1 MVIDNSESM
10 AQKQEMLKEGLPELI
25 KDLLDPPVNSSTGM
39 RSHSPIHDLRVGVVS
54 SDLGVMG
61 YSAGFCEKNP
71 LVGDDAVLQ
80 NTPRLIDCESN
91 YDPYLTYRNYDL
103 FWVKDPDKA
112 VVDEFVRDFGC
123 IALLGAD
130 GCIFEQ
136 PLEAARRA
144 LYEKGEPGMENEG
157 FLREDSILV
166 ILIISDEDD
175 CSVEDPSIFNIQDI
189 SEEKSAIECYKN
201 RDKLYPIKRYIDAFK
216 KLRCPSDIEECQG
229 IPDNLIVNFI
239 VGVPPDSSC
248 ENFGNRLE
256 GCLED
261 PRMQVRINSDETIVE
276 KVCGYP
282 PGCSINENCSFDAF
296 PGIRYVE
303 MARELGENAQVQ
315 SICSG
320 DFSSGFVVLKERV
333 EAVIYLVY
341 YEWFSLDLKKDPD
354 DPCRCISECK
364 IIEILSDDRECPP
377 EEIPY
382 DEDGDT
388 VGDRKRD
395 PKTGKEHT
403 LCEIPQAGTL
413 TSRCDLPCNSSEAV
427 YTAYPGKKGW
437 WYNPYEKSF
446 WDSPN
451 PFFLIHSQEIFPERS
466 SSVILKCN
474 RCIYA
479 GCPEIKVCGNI
490 DDPYSK
496 CCDLNEYCYFPDE
509 QSGRKNDGYC
519 LLREDV
525 CKQFGLNE
533 WCPLSQDNPLY
544 EDLSEIG
551 GICCVDPDMDGNLD
565 IADIDGDGLPDL
577 PEYEC
582 RDGNCVKV
590 R

>member
-1 MVIDNSESM
+1 
-10 AQKQEMLKEGLPELI
+10 
-25 KDLLDPPVNSSTGM
+25 
-39 RSHSPIHDLRVGVVS
+39 
-54 SDLGVMG
+54 
-61 YSAGFCEKNP
+61 
-71 LVGDDAVLQ
+71 
-80 NTPRLIDCESN
+80 
-91 YDPYLTYRNYDL
+91 
-103 FWVKDPDKA
+103 
-112 VVDEFVRDFGC
+112 
-123 IALLGAD
+123 
-130 GCIFEQ
+130 
-136 PLEAARRA
+136 
-144 LYEKGEPGMENEG
+144 MENEG
-157 FLREDSILV
+157 FLREDSILA

-261 PRMQVRINSDETIVE
+261 LRMQVRINSDETIVE

-320 DFSSGFVVLKERV
+320 DFSKALKG
-333 EAVIYLVY
+333 IK
-341 YEWFSLDLKKDPD
+341 FKIIDDLINIKRFFYIDFEKDPD

-395 PKTGKEHT
+395 PETWQKQT

-413 TSRCDLPCNSSEAV
+413 TSRCDLPCNSREAV
-427 YTAYPGKKGW
+427 YTVYPGKKGW
-437 WYNPYEKSF
+437 WYNPYEEIS
-446 WDSPN
+446 SGGYYPV
-451 PFFLIHSQEIFPERS
+451 IHSDIFPAEGS
-466 SSVILKCN
+466 GLVLQCN
-474 RCIYA
+474 CTNASCSEMRR
-479 GCPEIKVCGNI
+479 CGNK

-582 RDGNCVKV
+582 IDGSCVKV